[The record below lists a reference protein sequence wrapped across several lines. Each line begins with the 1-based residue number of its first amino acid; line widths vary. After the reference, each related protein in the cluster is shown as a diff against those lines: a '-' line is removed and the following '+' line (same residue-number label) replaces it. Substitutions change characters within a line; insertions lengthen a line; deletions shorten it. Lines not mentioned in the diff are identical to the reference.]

1 MILCSRGEN
10 MKVLIYDNKIKDE
23 QSIWLHKLVDNL
35 ANEGIEYQILTD
47 ENLYKDY
54 SADALFVLGGDGTVL
69 FVNEFANRNNIPI
82 IGINAG
88 KLGFLSEFECYDMK
102 TALLLLKNGQLKKDE
117 RTAMD
122 VEFNGKKYCVLNEV
136 FIQRIYIDGFGSIVT
151 EASVYCDGKDI
162 CDVKGDGIIV
172 CTQTGS
178 TAYSLS
184 AGGSILAPK
193 INAFSITPIAAHG
206 LYQRPIICSSD
217 SEIEV
222 KVTGKT
228 LVGLYVDGK
237 FIDKLQSGQSFK
249 IVKAKNPTIFLRKN
263 DFDFFK
269 RLQVKLGGNGKNN
282 D

>member
-1 MILCSRGEN
+1 MILCSRGGN
-10 MKVLIYDNKIKDE
+10 MKVLIYDNKAKDE
-23 QSIWLHKLVDNL
+23 QGIWLHKLVENL
-35 ANEGIEYQILTD
+35 VDEGIEYQVLTD
-47 ENLYKDY
+47 ENLSKSY

-102 TALLLLKNGQLKKDE
+102 SAVTLLKNGDLKRDE
-117 RTAMD
+117 RS
-122 VEFNGKKYCVLNEV
+122 VIELQFNGQTYCVLNEV

-151 EASVYCDGKDI
+151 EASVYCDGLDI
-162 CDVKGDGIIV
+162 CDVKGDGIII

-184 AGGSILAPK
+184 AGGSILAPG

-206 LYQRPIICSSD
+206 LSQRPIICSAD
-217 SEIEV
+217 SKIEV

-228 LVGLYVDGK
+228 LVGLFVDGK
-237 FIDKLQSGQSFK
+237 FVDKLEAGQTFK
-249 IVKAKNPTIFLRKN
+249 LTKAKNPTVFLRKTN
-263 DFDFFK
+263 FDFFK
-269 RLQVKLGGNGKNN
+269 RLKMKLGGNGVNN